1 MHRRV
6 VSHLHS
12 SIDTPRLP
20 VPRSFEKSKW
30 WFILNV
36 ARKWVSSATSP
47 HIRLDGTARYRA
59 FRWILRKVKEMAWK
73 SWWRGRA
80 IRGKLPLRRCEQGS
94 LVLYE
99 FRSDSLLVSLS
110 SPSPVPT
117 IWSTFVSSQ
126 TAVLTVSACITFT
139 FFELASYSSFFW
151 LKAPIKVIQSLM
163 SKVRVEECTKLEAG
177 MPTGSPDRRSHV
189 STCVI
194 AIVLQRPSSILRG
207 EKRT

>member
-30 WFILNV
+30 LFILYV
-36 ARKWVSSATSP
+36 ARKC
-47 HIRLDGTARYRA
+47 IRLDGTARYRA
-59 FRWILRKVKEMAWK
+59 FRWILWKVKEMAWK

-163 SKVRVEECTKLEAG
+163 SKVRVGECTKLEAG
-177 MPTGSPDRRSHV
+177 M
-189 STCVI
+189 
-194 AIVLQRPSSILRG
+194 RPI
-207 EKRT
+207 